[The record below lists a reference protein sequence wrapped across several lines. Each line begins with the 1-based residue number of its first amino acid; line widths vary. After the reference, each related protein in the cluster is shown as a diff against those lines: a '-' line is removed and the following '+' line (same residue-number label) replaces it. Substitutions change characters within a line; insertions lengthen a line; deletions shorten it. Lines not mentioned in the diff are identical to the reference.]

1 MRCCFCICVYNNEE
15 GLPAVLR
22 NIMKLRTLFSDSRIV
37 AAYSSSND
45 ASLSILQAHGIE
57 VIIVPP
63 YLQKTQFTFSPTMV
77 AKPTIANRTAR
88 IADARNCLLQHIRQ
102 YYSDYEF
109 FAMIDANNY
118 SCVGEVNL
126 DSVSS
131 VLQRDDW
138 DSVSFHRG
146 GGYYDMWALSYPPYN
161 YSFMHFTD
169 TQRVVS
175 DMRKHFSHLLM
186 DYITNRPTELIPVY
200 SSFNG
205 FAIYRTPKF
214 LNCSYSD
221 VIQPGLIPDFQEQV
235 RMYGRPVQILT
246 GDCEHRKFHFEAIRK
261 NSARIRICTQPVFQK
276 LENPPEGLQ
285 GPA

>member
-1 MRCCFCICVYNNEE
+1 
-15 GLPAVLR
+15 
-22 NIMKLRTLFSDSRIV
+22 MKLRTLFSDSRIV

-63 YLQKTQFTFSPTMV
+63 YRQKTQFTFSPTIV

-102 YYSDYEF
+102 SYSDFEF

-131 VLQRDDW
+131 ALQRDDW
-138 DSVSFHRG
+138 DSVSFHREA
-146 GGYYDMWALSYPPYN
+146 GYYDIWALSYSPYN

-221 VIQPGLIPDFQEQV
+221 VIQTGLIPDFQEQV
-235 RMYGRPVQILT
+235 RMYGRPIQILT
-246 GDCEHRKFHFEAIRK
+246 GDCEHRKFHFEAIQK

-276 LENPPEGLQ
+276 LDNPPEGLQ

>member
-1 MRCCFCICVYNNEE
+1 MKCCFCICVYNNEK
-15 GLPAVLR
+15 GLPTVLS
-22 NIMKLRTLFSDSRIV
+22 NIMKLQTLFSGSRVI

-45 ASLSILQAHGIE
+45 ASLSILHAYGVE

-63 YLQKTQFTFSPTMV
+63 YLQKTQLKFLPKKV
-77 AKPTIANRTAR
+77 AVPTIANRTAR
-88 IADARNCLLQHIRQ
+88 IANARNCLLQRIREA
-102 YYSDYEF
+102 YSDFEF

-118 SCVGEVNL
+118 SCVGDVNL

-138 DSVSFHRG
+138 DSISFNREA
-146 GGYYDMWALSYPPYN
+146 GYYDMWALSYAPYI

-175 DMRKHFSHLLM
+175 DMGTHFNYLLN
-186 DYITNRPTELIPVY
+186 DYIANRPTELIPVY
-200 SSFNG
+200 SAFNG

-221 VIQPGLIPDFQEQV
+221 VIHTELLPVIQEQV
-235 RMYGRPVQILT
+235 GMYGSPIQIFT
-246 GDCEHRKFHFEAIRK
+246 GDCEHRKFHLEAIRK
-261 NSARIRICTQPVFQK
+261 NGARIRICTQSVFRK
-276 LENPPEGLQ
+276 LLDPPAGLL

>member
-1 MRCCFCICVYNNEE
+1 MKCCFCICVYNNED

-22 NIMKLRTLFSDSRIV
+22 NITKLRTVFSDSRVV

-45 ASLSILQAHGIE
+45 ASLSILQAHGVE

-63 YLQKTQFTFSPTMV
+63 YRQKTHLTFSTAKV
-77 AKPTIANRTAR
+77 VKPTIANRTAR
-88 IADARNCLLQHIRQ
+88 IAEARNCLLQHIRQ
-102 YYSDYEF
+102 SYSHFEF

-138 DSVSFHRG
+138 DSISFHRG
-146 GGYYDMWALSYPPYN
+146 GGYYDMWALSYSPYI
-161 YSFMHFTD
+161 YSFQHFTEKD
-169 TQRVVS
+169 RVIA
-175 DMRKHFSHLLM
+175 DMRKHFHYVLM
-186 DYITNRPTELIPVY
+186 DYITNRPNELIPVY

-221 VIQPGLIPDFQEQV
+221 DIHTEWMPDFKEQV
-235 RMYGRPVQILT
+235 QMYGPPLRKFT
-246 GDCEHRKFHFEAIRK
+246 GDCEHRKFHLEAIGK
-261 NSARIRICTQPVFQK
+261 NGARIRICTQRVFQK

>member
-1 MRCCFCICVYNNEE
+1 MKCCFCMCVYNNED
-15 GLPAVLR
+15 GLPAVLQ
-22 NIMKLRTLFSDSRIV
+22 NIMKLRTLFSESRIV
-37 AAYSSSND
+37 AAYSSSKD
-45 ASLSILQAHGIE
+45 ASLSILQAHGTE

-63 YLQKTQFTFSPTMV
+63 YRQKTQFTFSPTML

-88 IADARNCLLQHIRQ
+88 IADARNCLLQHIRKS
-102 YYSDYEF
+102 YSDYEF
-109 FAMIDANNY
+109 FVMIDANNY

-126 DSVSS
+126 DSLSS

-146 GGYYDMWALSYPPYN
+146 GGYYDMWALSYAPYI
-161 YSFMHFTD
+161 YSFQHFTD
-169 TQRVVS
+169 IKLVIAE
-175 DMRKHFSHLLM
+175 MRKHFHFLLM
-186 DYITNRPTELIPVY
+186 DYITSRPTELIPVY

-221 VIQPGLIPDFQEQV
+221 VIQTELIPDFQEQV
-235 RMYGRPVQILT
+235 RMFGPPIQKLT
-246 GDCEHRKFHFEAIRK
+246 GDCEHRKFHLEAIRK
-261 NSARIRICTQPVFQK
+261 NGARIRICTQPVFQK